1 MIAQSGLRFLMP
13 SSTYDSFSMLISH
26 DPRTKATL
34 QFIAIAFGIVVPVD
48 IL

>member
-1 MIAQSGLRFLMP
+1 
-13 SSTYDSFSMLISH
+13 MLISH
-26 DPRTKATL
+26 DPRSKATL